1 MEWLQQQWWG
11 LDISWTQLW
20 LGYDRQSQQALLQ
33 RLLGEHLQWLGVIV
47 LVAVGLCLAA
57 ALAVLSWLQRR
68 SQGDAP
74 RRALEAILRQLA
86 RWGLEPEPGETLP
99 AFAARVQ
106 RRWPDLAPE
115 LEPFVALYQ
124 EHRYGLAPP
133 PGSAGR
139 ELQRGRRRLSRRLQR
154 LPR

>member
-1 MEWLQQQWWG
+1 
-11 LDISWTQLW
+11 
-20 LGYDRQSQQALLQ
+20 
-33 RLLGEHLQWLGVIV
+33 V

-57 ALAVLSWLQRR
+57 ALAVLSWLQGR

-74 RRALEAILRQLA
+74 RRAMEAILRQLA
-86 RWGLEPEPGETLP
+86 RRGMEPEPGETLP

-124 EHRYGLAPP
+124 QHRYGLVAPP
-133 PGSAGR
+133 GRAGR

-154 LPR
+154 LPH